1 MLKSKLIIV
10 SDSSQVVESAKSVA
24 YHHGIKL
31 EVYSTGEWSNKD
43 NSEESAPINGFPVGH
58 GQQGAKIL
66 PFPGSKS
73 ADSGASPVQTI
84 NQMESEAIKEA
95 IFKFNGNLT
104 EAAKALG
111 IGRATLYRKVKLY
124 DIDPS
129 EARRRNKIA
138 A

>member
-1 MLKSKLIIV
+1 MLRSKLIIV
-10 SDSSQVVESAKSVA
+10 SDSSHVVESAKSFA
-24 YHHGIKL
+24 YHHGVKL
-31 EVYSTGEWSNKD
+31 EVYSTSEWENKE
-43 NSEESAPINGFPVGH
+43 NGSQTPASGFPVGQA
-58 GQQGAKIL
+58 QQGAKIL
-66 PFPGSKS
+66 PFPG
-73 ADSGASPVQTI
+73 ASGAPAGNEQVQTI
-84 NQMESEAIKEA
+84 NQLESLAIKEA

-129 EARRRNKIA
+129 EARRRNKMA